1 MKALTARQQEVFD
14 LIRDHISQT
23 GMPPTRAEIAQR
35 LGFRSPNAAEEH
47 LKALARKG
55 VIEIVSG
62 ASRGIRL
69 LQEEEEGLPLVG
81 RVAAGEPASGGG
93 GSGGGGSNGAIG
105 GDLLLN
111 FPDMSVLERQ
121 RAHLK
126 YLNPTFDSPL
136 AGFFADS
143 SMITGGEMDSY
154 LSTAGLNLPM
164 MYGETTVEGDSR
176 LSISP
181 ETTLGTGNFK
191 AAKFDTETKD
201 CNEAAK
207 KMTMNRDDLVE
218 EGEEEKSKITEQNNG
233 STKSIK
239 KMKHKAKKEENNFS
253 NDSSKVTK
261 ELEKTDYIH
270 VRARRG
276 QATDSHSIAERVRR
290 EKISERMKF
299 LQDLVPGCDKITGKA
314 GMLDEIINYVQSLQ
328 RQIEFLSM
336 KLAIVNPRPDFDMDD
351 IFAKEVASTP
361 MTVVPS
367 PEMVLSGY
375 SHEMVHSGYS
385 SEMVNSGYLHV
396 NPMQQVNT
404 SSGGGGSGGGGSGL
418 ATTLERIEKN
428 FVITDPRLP
437 DNPIIFASDSFL
449 QLTEYSR
456 EEILGRNCRF
466 LQGPETDRA
475 TVRKIRDAIDNQT
488 EVTVQLINYT
498 KSGKKFWNLFHLQ
511 PMRDQ
516 KGDVQYFIG
525 VQLDGTEHVRDAA
538 EREGVML
545 IKKTAENIDEAAKRL
560 PDANLAAAAKK
571 KKLDGSGATNFSLLK
586 QAGDVEENPGPMVSK
601 GEEDNMAI
609 IKEFMRFK
617 VHMEGS
623 VNGHEFEIEGEGEG
637 RPYEGTQTAKLKV
650 TKGGPLPFAWDIL
663 SPQFMYGSK
672 AYVKHPADIPDYLK
686 LSFPEGFKWERV
698 MNFEDGGVVTVTQ
711 DSSLQ
716 DGEFIY
722 KVKLRGTN
730 FPSDGPVMQKKTMG
744 WEASSERMYPEDG
757 ALKGEIKQRL
767 KLKDGGHYDAE
778 VKTTYKAKKP
788 VQLPGA
794 YNVNIKLDITSHNE
808 DYTIVEQYERAEGR
822 HSTGGMDELYK

>member
-1 MKALTARQQEVFD
+1 M
-14 LIRDHISQT
+14 
-23 GMPPTRAEIAQR
+23 
-35 LGFRSPNAAEEH
+35 
-47 LKALARKG
+47 
-55 VIEIVSG
+55 
-62 ASRGIRL
+62 
-69 LQEEEEGLPLVG
+69 
-81 RVAAGEPASGGG
+81 
-93 GSGGGGSNGAIG
+93 NGAIG

-191 AAKFDTETKD
+191 KRKFDTETKD
-201 CNEAAK
+201 CNEKKK

-404 SSGGGGSGGGGSGL
+404 SS
-418 ATTLERIEKN
+418 
-428 FVITDPRLP
+428 DPLSCFNNGEAP
-437 DNPIIFASDSFL
+437 SMWDSHVQNL
-449 QLTEYSR
+449 YGN
-456 EEILGRNCRF
+456 LG
-466 LQGPETDRA
+466 
-475 TVRKIRDAIDNQT
+475 V
-488 EVTVQLINYT
+488 
-498 KSGKKFWNLFHLQ
+498 
-511 PMRDQ
+511 
-516 KGDVQYFIG
+516 
-525 VQLDGTEHVRDAA
+525 
-538 EREGVML
+538 
-545 IKKTAENIDEAAKRL
+545 
-560 PDANLAAAAKK
+560 
-571 KKLDGSGATNFSLLK
+571 
-586 QAGDVEENPGPMVSK
+586 
-601 GEEDNMAI
+601 
-609 IKEFMRFK
+609 
-617 VHMEGS
+617 
-623 VNGHEFEIEGEGEG
+623 
-637 RPYEGTQTAKLKV
+637 
-650 TKGGPLPFAWDIL
+650 
-663 SPQFMYGSK
+663 
-672 AYVKHPADIPDYLK
+672 
-686 LSFPEGFKWERV
+686 
-698 MNFEDGGVVTVTQ
+698 
-711 DSSLQ
+711 
-716 DGEFIY
+716 
-722 KVKLRGTN
+722 
-730 FPSDGPVMQKKTMG
+730 
-744 WEASSERMYPEDG
+744 
-757 ALKGEIKQRL
+757 
-767 KLKDGGHYDAE
+767 
-778 VKTTYKAKKP
+778 
-788 VQLPGA
+788 
-794 YNVNIKLDITSHNE
+794 
-808 DYTIVEQYERAEGR
+808 
-822 HSTGGMDELYK
+822 